1 MAGDRK
7 RKPPRESR
15 WRTAR
20 VTIRLHPDLRDA
32 AMFLAKQ
39 DNRTLANWA
48 ETEIL
53 ATVRRRLENEFTASG
68 ERLGDHDAPLKLR
81 R

>member
-1 MAGDRK
+1 
-7 RKPPRESR
+7 
-15 WRTAR
+15 
-20 VTIRLHPDLRDA
+20 
-32 AMFLAKQ
+32 MFLAKQ